1 MAMRL
6 KIGTPLLTTL
16 ALLLIAA
23 TPAPITR
30 ADNAAIRAAIKVIY
44 APYLDPAKEIS
55 AFEAPVFSART
66 TALIKQ
72 WRNRRSSDEVS
83 PLSQGDWF
91 CQCQDWDS
99 PGFRVTAIKIQP
111 QAKGKVIA
119 NVSYDLGWD
128 EVRNLKFVM
137 IRERGKWQIDD
148 LISSGG
154 YPSLTNGLRQEI
166 AEAGKAQ

>member
-1 MAMRL
+1 MQQTIRA
-6 KIGTPLLTTL
+6 PLLATL

-30 ADNAAIRAAIKVIY
+30 ADNSAIRAAIKTIY
-44 APYLDPAKEIS
+44 APYVDPTKEIS

-66 TALIKQ
+66 KALIAL
-72 WRNRRSSDEVS
+72 WSNRRTSDEVS

-111 QAKGKVIA
+111 QAKGKIIA
-119 NVSYDLGWD
+119 TVSYDLGWD
-128 EVRNLKFVM
+128 EVRSLKFLM
-137 IRERGKWQIDD
+137 IRERGRWKVDD
-148 LISSGG
+148 LLYDDASIR
-154 YPSLTNGLRQEI
+154 LTTELRREI
-166 AEAGKAQ
+166 AEAK